1 MSNEPPMTSFR
12 LVGRGITKKF
22 GSQTA
27 LDKVDFELAAGE
39 VKGLLG
45 ANGAGKSTLLKILA
59 GAIMPD
65 EGELLLNG
73 KPIRMSSMRDANS
86 RGIALVSQ

>member
-1 MSNEPPMTSFR
+1 MSNEPSMTSFR
-12 LVGRGITKKF
+12 LAGRGITKRF

-27 LDKVDFELAAGE
+27 LEHVDFELAAGE

-65 EGELLLNG
+65 EGHLLLNG
-73 KPIRMSSMRDANS
+73 KPVRMN
-86 RGIALVSQ
+86 